1 MKKIAIIH
9 TTPLTIPQLTGMCK
23 ERIHDLNVMNLLD
36 DSILPEINREGRVT
50 ESVRY
55 RLYTLVHLASSA
67 KVDAVFCACS
77 SIGGVMDDAQALV
90 DFPVV
95 RVDGPMAQK
104 AVDAAQSIGVIAT
117 LQSTVLPTKE
127 LLLKKAALAGKQID
141 IETRVVE
148 EAGALM
154 AANRLDEYDALL
166 ARVLTDLLKRNELV
180 VLAQASMARALES
193 MPPQLREKCLTSPQS
208 GVENLARIL
217 SGQE

>member
-1 MKKIAIIH
+1 
-9 TTPLTIPQLTGMCK
+9 
-23 ERIHDLNVMNLLD
+23 
-36 DSILPEINREGRVT
+36 
-50 ESVRY
+50 VR
-55 RLYTLVHLASSA
+55 
-67 KVDAVFCACS
+67 
-77 SIGGVMDDAQALV
+77 
-90 DFPVV
+90 
-95 RVDGPMAQK
+95 
-104 AVDAAQSIGVIAT
+104 
-117 LQSTVLPTKE
+117 PTKE

-217 SGQE
+217 SKQEQ